1 MLGSSEGRDRGE
13 PMMPGAAGRARS
25 SGLAYSWRAFRTGV
39 AFVVFGAGALVVA
52 FLVVPLLRLFPD
64 RRRDPTLRVQSVVH
78 HGFRWFEWFMSALGL
93 IHVSR
98 VGFDRLQGVGPR
110 LVIAN
115 HPTLID
121 VVLLGAS
128 LPQADCIVKKAAWR
142 NRYLRGVAAAAG
154 YLPNDEGEALVEACV
169 SRLRRDRTL
178 LMFPEGTRSP
188 DRRLGRLQRGAAHVA
203 LRSGVPLLPVVITCD
218 PPTLMKGQAW
228 YDVPGRAARLTLV
241 AQEPIEPAAFVA
253 TALSGPAAA
262 RRLSREIEA
271 VFLRDRRPATDG
283 PPGSDPPGAAP
294 PSAWKPGRGA
304 PVRVDAP

>member
-1 MLGSSEGRDRGE
+1 
-13 PMMPGAAGRARS
+13 MMPGEVGRSRP
-25 SGLAYSWRAFRTGV
+25 SGLAYYWRAFRTGL

-52 FLVVPLLRLFPD
+52 FVLIPLLRVLPD
-64 RRRDPTLRVQSVVH
+64 GRRDPTIRVQSVVH
-78 HGFRWFEWFMSALGL
+78 HGFRWFERFMSILGL

-98 VGFDRLQGVGPR
+98 VGFDRLQGGGPR

-154 YLPNDEGEALVEACV
+154 YLPNDEGEELVEACV

-188 DRRLGRLQRGAAHVA
+188 RRRLGRVQRGAAHVA

-218 PPTLMKGQAW
+218 PPMLMKGQPW
-228 YDVPGRAARLTLV
+228 YDVPERTAHLTLA
-241 AQEPIEPAAFVA
+241 AQEPIEPAAFA
-253 TALSGPAAA
+253 AARLSTPAAA

-271 VFLRDRRPATDG
+271 AFLRGCRHAEGG
-283 PPGSDPPGAAP
+283 PPGPDPHGAPP
-294 PSAWKPGRGA
+294 PSAWKPGCGA
-304 PVRVDAP
+304 PVEVDAP